1 VNDAAT
7 VMGRPKDLEVGPDTY
22 KLYPLDF
29 DDHGDIQIWLDDQIR
44 NPMDLVRKEI
54 TRGGLPME
62 VQRYMVE
69 AALKVWARSKI
80 LVGTPEADELLN
92 TIRGRA
98 QLMYLSVRKG
108 NPRFTFDDAMGVL
121 RRMDEMARAEAMR
134 AADVL
139 RADRDPKAGP
149 TNGSTATTPSP
160 ELLSTGM
167 AGSAS

>member
-1 VNDAAT
+1 MNDAAT
-7 VMGRPKDLEVGPDTY
+7 VFGRPKELEVGPDVY

-29 DDHGDIQIWLDDQIR
+29 DDHGDIQRWLDDQIR

-54 TRGGLPME
+54 ARGGLPME

-98 QLMYLSVRKG
+98 QMLFLSVRKG
-108 NPRFTFDDAMGVL
+108 SPRFTFDDAMGVL
-121 RRMDEMARAEAMR
+121 RRMDELARTEAMK

-139 RADRDPKAGP
+139 RSNSDPKAEG
-149 TNGSTATTPSP
+149 TNGSTVTTPSQVS
-160 ELLSTGM
+160 LLTGGVGN
-167 AGSAS
+167 GS